1 MTGEVPSFVGG
12 QPPRGR
18 LRVGTLNTQTV
29 AGRLASVL
37 ELGNVHHLTSYASRR
52 LGFLCM
58 RGLRSRQVLSR
69 RVGGH

>member
-12 QPPRGR
+12 KPPRGR

-37 ELGNVHHLTSYASRR
+37 ELGNVHHLD
-52 LGFLCM
+52 
-58 RGLRSRQVLSR
+58 V
-69 RVGGH
+69 